1 MCGFGSLTVS
11 EVEFQMSEVE
21 EFCKAFFFLVSF
33 GNREAGLSEGNR

>member
-21 EFCKAFFFLVSF
+21 EFCEAFFLFSF
-33 GNREAGLSEGNR
+33 GNREAGCSEGNR